1 MASSSRRV
9 AVSWY
14 SKERAVEHYITYSV
28 LCSTQLPISWR
39 SLIVRCGSLQQPI
52 IFMQTLFHNLD
63 VPFIAFL
70 LTLLKQELV
79 NYSFQS
85 KRLIFI
91 LVNFVD
97 FFVKNT
103 EIFENFQVLFIKFEL
118 IQNFPHRHTHTQ
130 KSFCRISMGWS
141 CSF

>member
-1 MASSSRRV
+1 
-9 AVSWY
+9 
-14 SKERAVEHYITYSV
+14 
-28 LCSTQLPISWR
+28 
-39 SLIVRCGSLQQPI
+39 
-52 IFMQTLFHNLD
+52 MQTLFHNLD
-63 VPFIAFL
+63 VAFIAFL

-79 NYSFQS
+79 NYSLQS

-118 IQNFPHRHTHTQ
+118 IQNFPHRHTHK
-130 KSFCRISMGWS
+130 KSFCRISMG
-141 CSF
+141 